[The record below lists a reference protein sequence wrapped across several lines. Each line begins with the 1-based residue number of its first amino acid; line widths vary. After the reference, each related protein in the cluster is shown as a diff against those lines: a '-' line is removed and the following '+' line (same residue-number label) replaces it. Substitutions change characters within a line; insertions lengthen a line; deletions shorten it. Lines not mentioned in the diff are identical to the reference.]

1 MQKIAVTE
9 GKKETKEGQY
19 IYCLIGADKDRSFGP
34 MGIGGRGDGVH
45 TVCYR
50 DLAAVISDSPII
62 KYSICRENT
71 LAHQVVMEKVMKD
84 CTVLPVRFGTI
95 AESKNGVAPGERIR
109 EKVLKERYQEF
120 KDLLKQLD
128 NKVELGVKA
137 LWTNMEAIFGEI
149 VEENKEIKK
158 LKQKILKALTSTQTH
173 VDTVAIGEMVKSA
186 LEAKKDK
193 EGKEVLAVLKKISV
207 DFRANKTFGDKMIA
221 NATFLVDKARERQ
234 FDEEID
240 KLEARYDGRIKFKYV
255 GPVPPCNFVEI
266 VVTW

>member
-1 MQKIAVTE
+1 MQVVDIRKSKVMEE
-9 GKKETKEGQY
+9 GKY
-19 IYCLIGADKDRSFGP
+19 IYCIIGTNEERNFGP
-34 MGIGGRGDGVH
+34 IGIGGRDDEVH

-50 DLAAVISDSPII
+50 DLAAVISGSPII

-71 LAHQVVMEKVMKD
+71 LAHQVVMEKVMRD

-95 AESKNGVAPGERIR
+95 AEGKDGVAPEERIR
-109 EKVLKERYQEF
+109 EKVLKERHGEF
-120 KDLLKQLD
+120 KDLLKKLD

-137 LWTNMEAIFGEI
+137 LWTSMEVVFGEI
-149 VEENKEIKK
+149 VEENKQIKR
-158 LKQKILKALTSTQTH
+158 LKQKILAAKSSTQTH
-173 VDTVAIGEMVKSA
+173 ADTVAIGEMVKSA

-193 EGKEVLAVLKKISV
+193 EGKEILDALKKFSV
-207 DFRANKTFGDKMIA
+207 DFRTNKTFGDKMVM
-221 NATFLVDKARERQ
+221 NAAFLVDKVQEKQ

-240 KLEARYDGRIKFKYV
+240 KLEARYGGRIKFKYV